1 MWSRCSGTAGADS
14 SLDVDGTDRLVLE
27 EFLYYVLGMI
37 RPSRHRVIIS
47 AAIALVMTACGTSV
61 DDTAPPASDGP
72 MIGSVD
78 DLKAVRLRNF
88 NLGKSINKTVGHA
101 TGAIEDGF
109 DQAGGVITGA
119 FSEAAQESGQYGRTA
134 MSSVVDTGEQTWRD
148 ASGRII
154 DGAGNLIAEIPLSW
168 PSDIGRAAA
177 GQAVNAARG
186 QIDAGLNAL
195 DAIGE
200 SLLGVSAKVAEQ
212 KINGALS
219 SFDVSFPKI
228 SIPGVGQAY
237 VPAKNPLYVHV
248 RESQWES
255 ANAANVKLDLDF
267 FGLMRYRIGVGCIG
281 FPNGFTA
288 APKIALNGGCDNP
301 WNLLA
306 QANMIADAAKGVV
319 DLIAQQIQSLQP
331 LILGL
336 IQDAAGGA
344 DNPRAIP
351 PLLIDL
357 PVNEL
362 LAMCCSLGFPSSK
375 ASQAPPKNAS
385 NATASGDS
393 AAADAIGS
401 MAQNAALAFTVPEL
415 QGINFSLSPDLSPVV
430 VVDQRWTNEGKLE
443 FAAELGFFGLF
454 VASVGM
460 GCMTFGESWT
470 DTPSI
475 TFLGG
480 CDNAWNVSFNAG
492 GYTSSSVRLDARV
505 ENGTSAP
512 PPVAPTPPPLPSV
525 ATPSIAPQ
533 GGTVVTY
540 TQNGKKYQAHVFT
553 IDSGNEFV
561 VTPEM
566 EGVPMEYL
574 IVAGGGSGASNKTS
588 NKTGVG
594 GGGAGGVLHN
604 IGGAP
609 LYLAA
614 GSYQI
619 LVGAGGTVSYNEG
632 NGFNG
637 GNSSINGLGLV
648 AIGGGGGGR
657 MDDPANW
664 GGSGGGG
671 GFRRGSDK
679 PGAGTG
685 GQGNWGGNGHNGC
698 DGNKCSAGGGGG
710 GIVAQGGKASKNTGG
725 DGGAGRQFSMDGV
738 QRWYAAGGGGGGN
751 GGGKGGSPGAGDGGR
766 QGADGGDAEPNT
778 GSGGGGAGGGGNN
791 ERRGGYGGS
800 GIVII
805 RYQVQ

>member
-1 MWSRCSGTAGADS
+1 
-14 SLDVDGTDRLVLE
+14 
-27 EFLYYVLGMI
+27 MI

>member
-1 MWSRCSGTAGADS
+1 MPRSSRRTAT
-14 SLDVDGTDRLVLE
+14 V
-27 EFLYYVLGMI
+27 
-37 RPSRHRVIIS
+37 
-47 AAIALVMTACGTSV
+47 ALVMALVTAACGT
-61 DDTAPPASDGP
+61 DADETTPTTAEGQ
-72 MIGSVD
+72 IFGSAD

-88 NLGKSINKTVGHA
+88 NFTKSINKTMGTS
-101 TGAIEDGF
+101 TGAIEKGF
-109 DQAGGVITGA
+109 DQAGGAISGA
-119 FSEAAQESGQYGRTA
+119 FSEAAQESGRYGRTA
-134 MSSVVDTGEQTWRD
+134 MSSVVDAWRD
-148 ASGRII
+148 ASGRIV
-154 DGAGNLIAEIPLSW
+154 DGAGNLISSIPLSW
-168 PSDIGRAAA
+168 PSDLGREAA
-177 GQAVNAARG
+177 GQAVNAAKG

-195 DAIGE
+195 DALGE
-200 SLLGVSAKVAEQ
+200 SLLGASAQEAEQ
-212 KINGALS
+212 KINSALS

-228 SIPGVGQAY
+228 NIPGVGQAY
-237 VPAKNPLYVHV
+237 VPAKNPLYVHI
-248 RESQWES
+248 RESQWTS

-267 FGLMRYRIGVGCIG
+267 FGLKRYRIGVGCIG

-288 APKIALNGGCDNP
+288 KPKVSLNGGCDNP

-306 QANMIADAAKGVV
+306 QANMVADAAKGVV
-319 DLIAQQIQSLQP
+319 DVIAQQIQSLQP

-336 IQDAAGGA
+336 IQEAAGGA

-385 NATASGDS
+385 NASSSGDS

-415 QGINFSLSPDLSPVV
+415 QGISFSLSPDLSPVV

-443 FAAELGFFGLF
+443 FAAQLGFFGLF

-475 TFLGG
+475 TFSGG
-480 CDNAWNVSFNAG
+480 CDNSWNVSFNAG
-492 GYTSSSVRLDARV
+492 GYTSSSVRLDARI

-512 PPVAPTPPPLPSV
+512 PPVAPTPPPLPTV

-533 GGTVVTY
+533 GGSVITY

-566 EGVPMEYL
+566 EGVPMEYF
-574 IVAGGGSGASNKTS
+574 IVGGGGSGASNKTS
-588 NKTGVG
+588 NKTGTG

-614 GSYQI
+614 GTYEI
-619 LVGAGGTVSYNEG
+619 LVGAGGTTSYNEG

-637 GNSSINGLGLV
+637 GNSSINGAGLI

-657 MDDPANW
+657 MDDPAQN

-710 GIVAQGGKASKNTGG
+710 GIGGQGGNASKNTGG
-725 DGGAGRQFSMDGV
+725 TGGPGRQFSMDGV
-738 QRWYAAGGGGGGN
+738 ERWYAAGGGGGGN
-751 GGGKGGSPGAGDGGR
+751 SGAPGGSPGAGNGGR
-766 QGADGGDAEPNT
+766 QGADGGDAVPNT
-778 GSGGGGAGGGGNN
+778 GSGGGGAGGDGNK
-791 ERRGGYGGS
+791 ERRGGYGGH

>member
-1 MWSRCSGTAGADS
+1 MRSTPRRTAC
-14 SLDVDGTDRLVLE
+14 LV
-27 EFLYYVLGMI
+27 I
-37 RPSRHRVIIS
+37 
-47 AAIALVMTACGTSV
+47 AAVALAACGTDGSSTSSTDPV
-61 DDTAPPASDGP
+61 TIDLDDYG
-72 MIGSVD
+72 
-78 DLKAVRLRNF
+78 AVRLRNF
-88 NLGKSINKTVGHA
+88 NINKSFNKTVGQA
-101 TGAIEDGF
+101 SGAIEGGV
-109 DQAGGVITGA
+109 DQAGGA
-119 FSEAAQESGQYGRTA
+119 FTKAFAEARDESGEFGRTA
-134 MSSVVDTGEQTWRD
+134 MSSVVDTAGDTWRD
-148 ASGRII
+148 ASGRIV
-154 DGAGNLIAEIPLSW
+154 DAAGNIITSIPLTW
-168 PSDIGRAAA
+168 PRDIGREAA

-200 SLLGVSAKVAEQ
+200 SLLGASAPDAERR
-212 KINGALS
+212 INDALR

-237 VPAKNPLYVHV
+237 VPARNPLYVHI
-248 RESQWES
+248 RQSQWES

-288 APKIALNGGCDNP
+288 APKISLNGGCDNP

-319 DLIAQQIQSLQP
+319 DVIAQQIQSLQP

-336 IQDAAGGA
+336 IQEAAGGA

-375 ASQAPPKNAS
+375 ASEAPPKNAS
-385 NATASGDS
+385 NSSASGDS

-415 QGINFSLSPDLSPVV
+415 QGVSFSLSPDLSPVV
-430 VVDQRWTNEGKLE
+430 VVDERWTNEGKLE

-460 GCMTFGESWT
+460 GCLTFGESFA

-475 TFLGG
+475 TFSGG
-480 CDNAWNVSFNAG
+480 CDNSWNVSFNAG
-492 GYTSSSVRLDARV
+492 GYTSSSVRLDARI

-512 PPVAPTPPPLPSV
+512 PPVAPAPTPLPTV

-533 GGTVVTY
+533 GGRVVTY

-553 IDSGNEFV
+553 LDSGNEFV

-566 EGVPMEYL
+566 ENVPMEYL
-574 IVAGGGSGASNKTS
+574 IIAGGGSGASNKTE
-588 NKTGVG
+588 NKTGTG

-604 IGGAP
+604 IGQQP

-614 GSYQI
+614 GTYQV
-619 LVGAGGTVSYNEG
+619 LVGAGGTTSYNEG
-632 NGFNG
+632 SGFNG
-637 GNSSINGLGLV
+637 GNSSINGTGLV

-657 MDDPANW
+657 MDDRAKA

-710 GIVAQGGKASKNTGG
+710 GIAGQGGNASKNTGG
-725 DGGAGRQFSMDGV
+725 VGGPGRQFSMDGV

-751 GGGKGGSPGAGDGGR
+751 SGAPGGSPGAGDGGR
-766 QGADGGDAEPNT
+766 QKTDGGDADPDT
-778 GSGGGGAGGGGNN
+778 GSGGGGAGGGSN
-791 ERRGGYGGS
+791 RASRGGYGGS

-805 RYQVQ
+805 RYQVA

>member
-1 MWSRCSGTAGADS
+1 MSRFRRLTCAIVLAAVTAS
-14 SLDVDGTDRLVLE
+14 
-27 EFLYYVLGMI
+27 
-37 RPSRHRVIIS
+37 
-47 AAIALVMTACGTSV
+47 ACGTDADV
-61 DDTAPPASDGP
+61 ATPTTAEGQ
-72 MIGSVD
+72 IFGSAD

-88 NLGKSINKTVGHA
+88 NFTKSINKTMGTS
-101 TGAIEDGF
+101 TGAMEKGF
-109 DQAGGVITGA
+109 DQAGGAISGV
-119 FSEAAQESGQYGRTA
+119 FSEAAQESGRYGRTA
-134 MSSVVDTGEQTWRD
+134 MSSVVDAWRD
-148 ASGRII
+148 ASGRIV
-154 DGAGNLIAEIPLSW
+154 DGAGNLISSIPLSW
-168 PSDIGRAAA
+168 PSDLGREAA

-195 DAIGE
+195 DSLGE
-200 SLLGVSAKVAEQ
+200 SLLGLPAADAERR
-212 KINGALS
+212 INDALS

-228 SIPGVGQAY
+228 NIPGVGQAY
-237 VPAKNPLYVHV
+237 VPAKNPLYVHI
-248 RESQWES
+248 RESQWTS

-267 FGLMRYRIGVGCIG
+267 FGLKRYRIGVGCIG

-288 APKIALNGGCDNP
+288 EPKVSLNGGCDNP

-306 QANMIADAAKGVV
+306 QANMVADAAKGVV
-319 DLIAQQIQSLQP
+319 DVIAQQIQSLQP

-385 NATASGDS
+385 NASASGDS

-415 QGINFSLSPDLSPVV
+415 QGISFSLSPDLSPVV

-443 FAAELGFFGLF
+443 FAAQLGFFGLF

-475 TFLGG
+475 TFSGG
-480 CDNAWNVSFNAG
+480 CDNSWNVSFNAG
-492 GYTSSSVRLDARV
+492 GYTSSSVRLDARI

-512 PPVAPTPPPLPSV
+512 PPVAPTPPPLPTV

-533 GGTVVTY
+533 GGSVITY

-553 IDSGNEFV
+553 IDSGNDFV

-566 EGVPMEYL
+566 EGVPMEYF
-574 IVAGGGSGASNKTS
+574 IVGGGGSGASNKTS
-588 NKTGVG
+588 NKTGTG

-609 LYLAA
+609 LYLTA
-614 GSYQI
+614 GTYEI
-619 LVGAGGTVSYNEG
+619 LVGAGGTTSYNEG

-637 GNSSINGLGLV
+637 GNSSINGAGLI

-657 MDDPANW
+657 MDDPAQY

-710 GIVAQGGKASKNTGG
+710 GIGGQGGNASKNTGG
-725 DGGAGRQFSMDGV
+725 VGGPGRQFSMDGV

-751 GGGKGGSPGAGDGGR
+751 SGAPGGSPGAGDGGR
-766 QGADGGDAEPNT
+766 QGADGGDAVPNT

-791 ERRGGYGGS
+791 ERRGGYGGH

>member
-1 MWSRCSGTAGADS
+1 MPRSSRRTVTVA
-14 SLDVDGTDRLVLE
+14 LL
-27 EFLYYVLGMI
+27 M
-37 RPSRHRVIIS
+37 
-47 AAIALVMTACGTSV
+47 ALVTAACGT
-61 DDTAPPASDGP
+61 DA
-72 MIGSVD
+72 GSTTPTTFEGQIFGSAD

-88 NLGKSINKTVGHA
+88 NFTKSVNKSMGTS
-101 TGAIEDGF
+101 TGAIEKGF
-109 DQAGGVITGA
+109 GQAGGAISGV
-119 FSEAAQESGQYGRTA
+119 FSEAAQESGRYGRTA
-134 MSSVVDTGEQTWRD
+134 MSSVVDAWRD
-148 ASGRII
+148 ASGRIV
-154 DGAGNLIAEIPLSW
+154 DGAGNLILSIPLSW
-168 PSDIGRAAA
+168 PSDIGREAA
-177 GQAVNAARG
+177 GQAVNAAKG

-195 DAIGE
+195 DALGE
-200 SLLGVSAKVAEQ
+200 SLLGAPAAVAEQ
-212 KINGALS
+212 RINDALR

-228 SIPGVGQAY
+228 NIPGVGQAY
-237 VPAKNPLYVHV
+237 VPAKNPLYVHI

-255 ANAANVKLDLDF
+255 ANAANVKLELDF
-267 FGLMRYRIGVGCIG
+267 FGLKRYRIGVGCIG

-288 APKIALNGGCDNP
+288 EPKISLNGGCDNP

-319 DLIAQQIQSLQP
+319 DVIAQQIESLQP

-336 IQDAAGGA
+336 IQEAAGGA

-385 NATASGDS
+385 NASSAGDS
-393 AAADAIGS
+393 AAAGAIGS

-415 QGINFSLSPDLSPVV
+415 QGISFSLSPDLSPVV
-430 VVDQRWTNEGKLE
+430 IVDQRWTNEGKLE
-443 FAAELGFFGLF
+443 FAAQLGFFGLF

-470 DTPSI
+470 DTPAL
-475 TFLGG
+475 TFSGG
-480 CDNAWNVSFNAG
+480 CDNSWNVSFNAG
-492 GYTSSSVRLDARV
+492 GYTSSSVRLDARI

-512 PPVAPTPPPLPSV
+512 PPVAPTPPPLPTV

-574 IVAGGGSGASNKTS
+574 IVGGGGSGASNKTS
-588 NKTGVG
+588 NKTGTG

-609 LYLAA
+609 LFLAA
-614 GSYQI
+614 GTYEI
-619 LVGAGGTVSYNEG
+619 LVGAGGTTSYNEG

-637 GNSSINGLGLV
+637 GNSSINGAGLI

-657 MDDPANW
+657 IDDPAQY

-679 PGAGTG
+679 PGAGTD

-710 GIVAQGGKASKNTGG
+710 GIGGQGGNASKNTGG
-725 DGGAGRQFSMDGV
+725 NGGPGRQFSMDGV
-738 QRWYAAGGGGGGN
+738 ERWYAAGGGGGGN
-751 GGGKGGSPGAGDGGR
+751 SGAPGGSPGAGDGGR

-791 ERRGGYGGS
+791 ERRGGYGGH

>member
-1 MWSRCSGTAGADS
+1 MPRSSRRTATVA
-14 SLDVDGTDRLVLE
+14 LL
-27 EFLYYVLGMI
+27 M
-37 RPSRHRVIIS
+37 
-47 AAIALVMTACGTSV
+47 ALVTAACGTDAGV
-61 DDTAPPASDGP
+61 ATPTTAEGQ
-72 MIGSVD
+72 IFGSAD
-78 DLKAVRLRNF
+78 DLKAVRLRNY
-88 NLGKSINKTVGHA
+88 NLGKSFNKTMGTS
-101 TGAIEDGF
+101 TGAIEKGF
-109 DQAGGVITGA
+109 DQAGGAIAGA
-119 FSEAAQESGQYGRTA
+119 FSEAAQESGRYGRTA
-134 MSSVVDTGEQTWRD
+134 MSSVVDTWRD
-148 ASGRII
+148 ASGRIV
-154 DGAGNLIAEIPLSW
+154 DGAGNLISSIPLSW
-168 PSDIGRAAA
+168 PSDLGREAA
-177 GQAVNAARG
+177 GQAVNAAKG

-195 DAIGE
+195 DALGE
-200 SLLGVSAKVAEQ
+200 SLLGLPAADAERR
-212 KINGALS
+212 INDALS
-219 SFDVSFPKI
+219 RFDVSFPKI
-228 SIPGVGQAY
+228 NIPGVGQAY
-237 VPAKNPLYVHV
+237 VPAKNPLYVHI

-267 FGLMRYRIGVGCIG
+267 FGLKRYRIGVGCIG

-288 APKIALNGGCDNP
+288 EPKVSLNGGCDNP

-306 QANMIADAAKGVV
+306 QANMVADAAKGVV
-319 DLIAQQIQSLQP
+319 DVIAQQIQSLQP

-385 NATASGDS
+385 NASAAGDS
-393 AAADAIGS
+393 AAAGAIGS

-415 QGINFSLSPDLSPVV
+415 QGISFSLSPDLSPVV

-443 FAAELGFFGLF
+443 FAAQLGFFGLF

-475 TFLGG
+475 TFSGG
-480 CDNAWNVSFNAG
+480 CDNSWNVSFNAG
-492 GYTSSSVRLDARV
+492 GYTSSSVRLDARI

-512 PPVAPTPPPLPSV
+512 PPVAPTPPPLPTV

-533 GGTVVTY
+533 GGSVVTY

-566 EGVPMEYL
+566 EGVPMEYF
-574 IVAGGGSGASNKTS
+574 IVGGGGSGASNKTS
-588 NKTGVG
+588 NKTGTG

-614 GSYQI
+614 GTYEI
-619 LVGAGGTVSYNEG
+619 LVGAGGTTPYNEG

-637 GNSSINGLGLV
+637 GNSSINGAGLV

-657 MDDPANW
+657 MDDPAQN

-679 PGAGTG
+679 PGAGTS

-710 GIVAQGGKASKNTGG
+710 GIGGQGGNASKNTGG
-725 DGGAGRQFSMDGV
+725 IGGPGLQFSMDGV
-738 QRWYAAGGGGGGN
+738 ERWYAAGGGGGGN
-751 GGGKGGSPGAGDGGR
+751 SGAPGGSPGAGNGGR

-778 GSGGGGAGGGGNN
+778 GSGGGGAGGDGNK
-791 ERRGGYGGS
+791 ERRGGYGGH

>member
-1 MWSRCSGTAGADS
+1 MARLSRRTATVA
-14 SLDVDGTDRLVLE
+14 LL
-27 EFLYYVLGMI
+27 M
-37 RPSRHRVIIS
+37 
-47 AAIALVMTACGTSV
+47 ALVAAACGT
-61 DDTAPPASDGP
+61 DTDVATPTTVEGQ
-72 MIGSVD
+72 IFGSAD

-88 NLGKSINKTVGHA
+88 NFTKSINKTMGTS
-101 TGAIEDGF
+101 TGAIEKGF
-109 DQAGGVITGA
+109 DQAGGAIGGV
-119 FSEAAQESGQYGRTA
+119 FSEAAQESGRYGRTA
-134 MSSVVDTGEQTWRD
+134 MSSVVDAWRD

-154 DGAGNLIAEIPLSW
+154 DGAGNLISSIPLSW
-168 PSDIGRAAA
+168 PSDLGREAA
-177 GQAVNAARG
+177 GQAVSAAKG

-195 DAIGE
+195 DALGE
-200 SLLGVSAKVAEQ
+200 SLLGAPAAVAEQ
-212 KINGALS
+212 RINDALR

-237 VPAKNPLYVHV
+237 VPAKNPLYVRI

-255 ANAANVKLDLDF
+255 ANAANVKLELDF
-267 FGLMRYRIGVGCIG
+267 FGLKRYRIGVGCIG

-288 APKIALNGGCDNP
+288 EPKISLNGGCDNP

-306 QANMIADAAKGVV
+306 QANMVADAAKGVV
-319 DLIAQQIQSLQP
+319 DVIAQQIQSLQP

-336 IQDAAGGA
+336 IQEAAGGA

-385 NATASGDS
+385 NASAAGDS
-393 AAADAIGS
+393 AAAGAIGS

-415 QGINFSLSPDLSPVV
+415 QGITFSLSPDLSPVV

-443 FAAELGFFGLF
+443 FAAQLGFFGLF

-475 TFLGG
+475 TFSGG
-480 CDNAWNVSFNAG
+480 CDNSWNVSFNGG
-492 GYTSSSVRLDARV
+492 GYTSSSVRLDARI
-505 ENGTSAP
+505 ENGTSTP
-512 PPVAPTPPPLPSV
+512 PPVAPTPPPLPTV

-533 GGTVVTY
+533 GGNVVTY

-566 EGVPMEYL
+566 EGVPMEYF
-574 IVAGGGSGASNKTS
+574 IVGGGGSGASNKTS
-588 NKTGVG
+588 NKTGTG

-604 IGGAP
+604 IGGTP

-614 GSYQI
+614 GTYDI
-619 LVGAGGTVSYNEG
+619 LVGAGGTTSYNEG

-637 GNSSINGLGLV
+637 GNSSINGAGLI

-657 MDDPANW
+657 MDDPAQN

-671 GFRRGSDK
+671 GFRRGSDD

-710 GIVAQGGKASKNTGG
+710 GIGGQGGNASKNTGG
-725 DGGAGRQFSMDGV
+725 TGGPGRLFSMDGV
-738 QRWYAAGGGGGGN
+738 ERWYAAGGGGGGN
-751 GGGKGGSPGAGDGGR
+751 SGAPGGSPGAGNGGR

-791 ERRGGYGGS
+791 ERRGGYGGH